1 MGRQYLPGGDENE
14 VVSDWHAV
22 VTCRPAVACFGIGGR
37 RRLSCDVG
45 GQPGGVPGGSCLG
58 GVVPRVGRPSD
69 LWRNVTPSHNNL
81 VITLMT

>member
-22 VTCRPAVACFGIGGR
+22 ITCRPAVTCFGIGGR

-45 GQPGGVPGGSCLG
+45 GQPGAFPEAAVSAALF
-58 GVVPRVGRPSD
+58 RVSAGQ
-69 LWRNVTPSHNNL
+69 
-81 VITLMT
+81 VICGEM

>member
-45 GQPGGVPGGSCLG
+45 GQPGAFPAARSRTEGSLARWESSICLEG
-58 GVVPRVGRPSD
+58 MIMR
-69 LWRNVTPSHNNL
+69 
-81 VITLMT
+81 

>member
-1 MGRQYLPGGDENE
+1 MGKQYLPGGDDNE

-45 GQPGGVPGGSCLG
+45 GQPGGVPEAAVSAALF
-58 GVVPRVGRPSD
+58 RVSAGQA
-69 LWRNVTPSHNNL
+69 
-81 VITLMT
+81 ICGEM